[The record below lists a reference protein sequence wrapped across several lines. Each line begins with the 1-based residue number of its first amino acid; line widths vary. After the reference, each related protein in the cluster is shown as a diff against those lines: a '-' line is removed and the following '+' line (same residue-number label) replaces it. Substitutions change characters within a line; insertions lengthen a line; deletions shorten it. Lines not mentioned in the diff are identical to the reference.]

1 MKKFL
6 SLVLAL
12 VMTMSLVTV
21 SAGAKDFT
29 DSSKIQYAEA
39 VDVMSAVKVIDGYA
53 EGDFRPSTTLTRGA
67 AAKIICNLILGP
79 TTASALVADAAP
91 YSDVPTNHTFAGYIA
106 YCQKT
111 GIISGYADGT
121 FKPANSLTGYAF
133 MKMLLGALG
142 YKADQEGY
150 TGANWSIQ
158 VAKRALNVGLNDDL
172 NGSFNGVKA
181 VTREEACLYAFNTLK
196 ATMVE
201 YDKNSTVTVGNITI
215 KEQSDAKD
223 MTNTGKTDGN
233 IDKDGKMQFAEKYF
247 TDLKKFGATDD
258 FSRPATQWK
267 IKAEEVGKYTDTP
280 DLTYTKAVKAGDI
293 YKDLALGST
302 IDKKDVTV
310 YINGEKAE
318 DASVALKKGS
328 DSKIGKD
335 YLTKDGNTYSTA
347 KNGVLTEVFY
357 DKDDDSA
364 IITQVVTYV
373 GQINKSVKAT
383 SSKDAYVVINQLPM
397 SGDNANVMAVP
408 SDLTGKTVSGTLE
421 FETNESYEDDAYV
434 LYTYSQTADEVK
446 SLAVAEK
453 VEGYVSQT
461 INKADD
467 KDQNNGLT
475 LAGTSYKMSAAYSG
489 EELGE
494 ISVKEDHT
502 AYLDQY
508 GYAIYVEEIEEI
520 GNYALLVNVADK
532 GTFVG
537 KKAELVFT
545 DGTTKVVTA
554 EKDYSKVSNLK
565 LDLNGDGKYN
575 NDDQAIWNRRTSPI
589 TGALKAPVIVTYKVA
604 DDGVYTLKAV
614 AVAKTSYVD
623 ADDALVMTNDKAGI
637 TVEADTNDKSLNTSK
652 VTANSATQFVV
663 ADRSKDGT
671 FDDYTAYTG
680 IKSAPSIDATSGKA
694 GVYFYCKSG
703 KMVTVM
709 FVLPD
714 MDCDVT
720 DDGKDM
726 IYLAQKSESD
736 LYHDKDGNY
745 FTYQAVV
752 DGKITTVK
760 VDEGVIPDFD
770 TDDSIY
776 KSYSVKDG
784 IITKLGD
791 EYPTYNEANNNTK
804 QIINGLVG
812 IDKTSKEY
820 TISVGYHK
828 DADDKVTYDHVITVD
843 DKAAIYY
850 VDEDGNISESSYK
863 SISQDDNDRVYAI
876 VEDNLVKF
884 LVIEEVPTE
893 KDNASGTATVTAAV
907 NGETATSPITATEGD
922 TVVLTAVGEGNT
934 KYDTV
939 YAYQWFKD
947 GKKLTGET
955 GKTLTVSTTKA
966 AAAAEY
972 VCKITFFNDKV
983 DGKDYVTTV
992 SNKVSVTVNAAP
1004 EATMDIQ
1011 VSYKLADGTVVVT
1024 ELLTEQKADS
1034 GKSYVT
1040 VNANK
1045 EMLKGSAGQVLYTLV
1060 SAPMIRVPFAANTL
1074 GNVEFIVK

>member
-29 DSSKIQYAEA
+29 DSTKIQYTEA
-39 VDVMSAVKVIDGYA
+39 VDVMSAVKVIDGYTD
-53 EGDFRPSTTLTRGA
+53 GSFNPSATLTRGA

-79 TTASALVADAAP
+79 TTAAALVADAAP
-91 YSDVPTNHTFAGYIA
+91 YKDVPTSHTFAGYIA

-158 VAKRALNVGLNDDL
+158 VAKRALNIGLADDL
-172 NGSFNGVKA
+172 VGDFNGVKA
-181 VTREEACLYAFNTLK
+181 VNREEACLYAFNTLK

-223 MTNTGKTDGN
+223 MANTGKTDGN

-247 TDLKKFGATDD
+247 TDLKMFSATDD

-280 DLTYTKAVKAGDI
+280 NLTYTKAVKAGDI

-335 YLTKDGNTYSTA
+335 YLEKSGKKYSTA

-383 SSKDAYVVINQLPM
+383 SSKDAYVVIDQLPM
-397 SGDNANVMAVP
+397 DGPNANVMAVP

-461 INKADD
+461 INKTDD
-467 KDQNNGLT
+467 KDANNGLT

-520 GNYALLVNVADK
+520 GNYALLVNVANK

-565 LDLNGDGKYN
+565 LDLDGNGKYDD
-575 NDDQAIWNRRTSPI
+575 DDQKLWDARDKKSPI
-589 TGALKAPVIVTYKVA
+589 SGALKAPVIVTYKVA

-623 ADDALVMTNDKAGI
+623 ADSKLVMTNDKAGI
-637 TVEADTNDKSLNTSK
+637 TVEADTNKESLNTSK

-680 IKSAPSIDATSGKA
+680 IKSAPSINATSTDAKA

-709 FVLPD
+709 FVLPND
-714 MDCDVT
+714 KCDVT

-726 IYLAQKSESD
+726 IYLAQDSESD

-760 VDEGVIPDFD
+760 VDEDHTPNFR
-770 TDDSIY
+770 TASIY

-791 EYPTYNEANNNTK
+791 AYPTYNEANNNTK
-804 QIINGLVG
+804 QYVSGVG

-820 TISVGYHK
+820 TVTL
-828 DADDKVTYDHVITVD
+828 DTVDKKYVITVD

-907 NGETATSPITATEGD
+907 NGETATSPVTATEGD
-922 TVVLTAVGEGNT
+922 TVVLTAVGEGTT

-966 AAAAEY
+966 AATAEY

-983 DGKDYVTTV
+983 DGKDYVTKE
-992 SNKVSVTVNAAP
+992 SNMVSVTVNAAP

-1045 EMLKGSAGQVLYTLV
+1045 EMLKGSAGQDLYTLV

>member
-29 DSSKIQYAEA
+29 DSSKINYAEA
-39 VDVMSAVKVIDGYA
+39 VDVLSEAKVIDGYA
-53 EGDFRPSTTLTRGA
+53 DGAFNPSNTLTRGA

-91 YSDVPTNHTFAGYIA
+91 YKDVPTNHTFAGYIA

-223 MTNTGKTDGN
+223 MANTGKTDGN

-335 YLTKDGNTYSTA
+335 YLTKNGNTYSTA

-383 SSKDAYVVINQLPM
+383 SSKDAYVVIDQLPM
-397 SGDNANVMAVP
+397 DGPNANVMAVP

-475 LAGTSYKMSAAYSG
+475 LAGTAYKMSAAYSG

-565 LDLNGDGKYN
+565 LDLNGDGEYDK
-575 NDDQAIWNRRTSPI
+575 DDQKIWDDRTSPI

-623 ADDALVMTNDKAGI
+623 ADSKLVMTNDKAGI
-637 TVEADTNDKSLNTSK
+637 TVQTDTNDKSLNTSK
-652 VTANSATQFVV
+652 VTANSASQFVV

-709 FVLPD
+709 FVLPND
-714 MDCDVT
+714 KCDVT

-726 IYLAQKSESD
+726 IYLAQDSESD

-760 VDEGVIPDFD
+760 VDEDHTPNFR
-770 TDDSIY
+770 TASIY

-791 EYPTYNEANNNTK
+791 AYPTYNEANNNTK
-804 QIINGLVG
+804 QYVSGVG

-820 TISVGYHK
+820 TVTL
-828 DADDKVTYDHVITVD
+828 DTVDKKYVITVD

-907 NGETATSPITATEGD
+907 NGETATSPVTATEGD
-922 TVVLTAVGEGNT
+922 TVVLTAVGEGTT

-972 VCKITFFNDKV
+972 SCQITFFNDKV
-983 DGKDYVTTV
+983 DGKDYVTKE
-992 SNKVSVTVNAAP
+992 SKKVSVTVNAAP

-1011 VSYKLADGTVVVT
+1011 VCYKLADGTVVVT
-1024 ELLTEQKADS
+1024 DLLTEQKAES
-1034 GKSYVT
+1034 GKSYVN
-1040 VNANK
+1040 VHANK
-1045 EMLKGSAGQVLYTLV
+1045 DMLKGPAGENKYTLV
-1060 SAPMIRVPFAANTL
+1060 SAELIRVPFAADTL
-1074 GNVEFIVK
+1074 ANVEFIVK

>member
-21 SAGAKDFT
+21 SAGAKDFS
-29 DSSKIQYAEA
+29 DNSKIAYKEA
-39 VDVMSAVKVIDGYA
+39 VDVMSAVKVIDGYTDGSFNPTA
-53 EGDFRPSTTLTRGA
+53 TLTRGA

-142 YKADQEGY
+142 YKAEQEGY

-158 VAKRALNVGLNDDL
+158 VAKRAMNIGLKDDL
-172 NGSFNGVKA
+172 VGDFNGVKA

-223 MTNTGKTDGN
+223 MANTGKTDGN

-247 TDLKKFGATDD
+247 TDLKMFSATDD

-280 DLTYTKAVKAGDI
+280 NLTYTKAVKAGDI

-335 YLTKDGNTYSTA
+335 YLEKSGKKYSTA

-383 SSKDAYVVINQLPM
+383 SSKDAYVVIDQLPM

-461 INKADD
+461 INKSND
-467 KDQNNGLT
+467 KDENNGLT

-520 GNYALLVNVADK
+520 GNYALLVNVANK

-565 LDLNGDGKYN
+565 LDLDGNGKYDD
-575 NDDQAIWNRRTSPI
+575 DDQKLWDDRTSPI
-589 TGALKAPVIVTYKVA
+589 SGALKAPVIVTYKVA

-623 ADDALVMTNDKAGI
+623 ADSKLVMTNDKAGI
-637 TVEADTNDKSLNTSK
+637 TVEADTNKESLNTSK

-680 IKSAPSIDATSGKA
+680 IKSAPSINATSTDAKA

-709 FVLPD
+709 FVLPND
-714 MDCDVT
+714 KCDVT

-726 IYLAQKSESD
+726 IYLAQDSESD

-760 VDEGVIPDFD
+760 VDEDHTPTFR
-770 TDDSIY
+770 TASIY

-791 EYPTYNEANNNTK
+791 AYPTYNEANNNTK
-804 QIINGLVG
+804 QYVSGVG

-820 TISVGYHK
+820 T
-828 DADDKVTYDHVITVD
+828 VTLDTNDEKYVITVD

-907 NGETATSPITATEGD
+907 NGETATSPVTATEGD
-922 TVVLTAVGEGNT
+922 TVVLTAVGEGTT

-966 AAAAEY
+966 AATAEY

-983 DGKDYVTTV
+983 DGKDYVTKE
-992 SNKVSVTVNAAP
+992 SNEVSVTVNAAP

-1045 EMLKGSAGQVLYTLV
+1045 EVLKGEAGQDLYTLV
-1060 SAPMIRVPFAANTL
+1060 SAPMIRVPFAADTL

>member
-29 DSSKIQYAEA
+29 DSTKIQYTEA
-39 VDVMSAVKVIDGYA
+39 VDVMSAVKVIDGYTD
-53 EGDFRPSTTLTRGA
+53 GSFNPSATLTRGA

-142 YKADQEGY
+142 YKAEQEGY

-158 VAKRALNVGLNDDL
+158 VAKRAMNIGLKDDL
-172 NGSFNGVKA
+172 VGDFNGVKA

-223 MTNTGKTDGN
+223 MANTGKTDGN

-247 TDLKKFGATDD
+247 TDLKMFSATDD

-280 DLTYTKAVKAGDI
+280 NLTYTKAVKAGDI

-335 YLTKDGNTYSTA
+335 YLEKSGKKYSTA

-383 SSKDAYVVINQLPM
+383 SSKDAYVVIDQLPM
-397 SGDNANVMAVP
+397 DGPNANVMAVP

-461 INKADD
+461 INKTDD
-467 KDQNNGLT
+467 KDANNGLT

-508 GYAIYVEEIEEI
+508 GYAIYVEEVEEI

-565 LDLNGDGKYN
+565 LDLNGDGDYDK
-575 NDDQAIWNRRTSPI
+575 DDQKIWDDRTSPI
-589 TGALKAPVIVTYKVA
+589 SGALKAPVIVTYKV
-604 DDGVYTLKAV
+604 DNDGVYTLKAV

-623 ADDALVMTNDKAGI
+623 ADSKLVMTNDKAGI
-637 TVEADTNDKSLNTSK
+637 TVQADTNDKSLNTSK
-652 VTANSATQFVV
+652 VTANSASQFVV

-709 FVLPD
+709 FVLPND
-714 MDCDVT
+714 KCDVT

-726 IYLAQKSESD
+726 IYLAQDSESD

-760 VDEGVIPDFD
+760 VDEDHTPNFR
-770 TDDSIY
+770 TASIY

-791 EYPTYNEANNNTK
+791 KYPTYDEANNNTK
-804 QIINGLVG
+804 QYVSGAG

-820 TISVGYHK
+820 TVTL
-828 DADDKVTYDHVITVD
+828 DTVDKKYVITVD

-850 VDEDGNISESSYK
+850 VDKDGNISESSYK

-907 NGETATSPITATEGD
+907 NGETKTSPVTATKGD
-922 TVVLTAVGEGNT
+922 TVVLTAVGEGTT

-947 GKKLTGET
+947 GEKLTGET
-955 GKTLTVSTTKA
+955 GKTLTVATTKA

-972 VCKITFFNDKV
+972 TCKVTFFNDKV
-983 DGKDYVTTV
+983 DGKNYVTTV
-992 SNKVSVTVNAAP
+992 SNKVSVTVEEAP
-1004 EATMDIQ
+1004 VADMNVLVNYVEAN
-1011 VSYKLADGTVVVT
+1011 GTVVA
-1024 ELLTEQKADS
+1024 QKTTSAKAADAVN
-1034 GKSYVT
+1034 GYVT
-1040 VNANK
+1040 IEAKDPDGYKVK
-1045 EMLKGSAGQVLYTLV
+1045 GLKSK
-1060 SAPMIRVPFAANTL
+1060 M
-1074 GNVEFIVK
+1074 VEFKAGANVTVEFTVEAN

>member
-21 SAGAKDFT
+21 SAGAKDFS
-29 DSSKIQYAEA
+29 DNSKIAYKEA
-39 VDVMSAVKVIDGYA
+39 VDVMSAVKVIDGYTDGSFNPTA
-53 EGDFRPSTTLTRGA
+53 TLTRGA

-142 YKADQEGY
+142 YKAEQEGY

-158 VAKRALNVGLNDDL
+158 VAKRAMNIGLKDDL
-172 NGSFNGVKA
+172 VGDFNGVKA

-223 MTNTGKTDGN
+223 MANTGKTDGN

-247 TDLKKFGATDD
+247 TDLKMFSATDD

-280 DLTYTKAVKAGDI
+280 NLTYTKAVKAGDI

-335 YLTKDGNTYSTA
+335 YLEKSGKKYSTA

-383 SSKDAYVVINQLPM
+383 SSKDAYVVIDQLPM
-397 SGDNANVMAVP
+397 DGPNANVMAVP

-461 INKADD
+461 INKTDD
-467 KDQNNGLT
+467 KDANNGLT

-508 GYAIYVEEIEEI
+508 GYAIYVEEVEEI

-565 LDLNGDGKYN
+565 LDLNGDGDYDK
-575 NDDQAIWNRRTSPI
+575 DDQKIWDDRTSPI
-589 TGALKAPVIVTYKVA
+589 SGALKAPVIVTYKV
-604 DDGVYTLKAV
+604 DNDGVYTLKAV

-623 ADDALVMTNDKAGI
+623 ADSKLVMTNDKAGI
-637 TVEADTNDKSLNTSK
+637 TVQADTNDKSLNTSK
-652 VTANSATQFVV
+652 VTANSASQFVV

-709 FVLPD
+709 FVLPND
-714 MDCDVT
+714 KCDVT

-726 IYLAQKSESD
+726 IYLAQDSESD

-760 VDEGVIPDFD
+760 VDEDHTPSFR
-770 TDDSIY
+770 TASIY

-791 EYPTYNEANNNTK
+791 AYPTYDEANNNTK
-804 QIINGLVG
+804 QYVSGVG

-820 TISVGYHK
+820 TVTL
-828 DADDKVTYDHVITVD
+828 DTVDKKYVITVD

-992 SNKVSVTVNAAP
+992 SNKVYVTVEEAP
-1004 EATMDIQ
+1004 VADMNVLVNYVEAN
-1011 VSYKLADGTVVVT
+1011 GTVVAQET
-1024 ELLTEQKADS
+1024 TSAKAADAVN
-1034 GKSYVT
+1034 GYVT
-1040 VNANK
+1040 IKAKDPDGYTVK
-1045 EMLKGSAGQVLYTLV
+1045 GLKSK
-1060 SAPMIRVPFAANTL
+1060 M
-1074 GNVEFIVK
+1074 VEFKAGANVTVEFTVEAN

>member
-29 DSSKIQYAEA
+29 DSSKIQYTEA
-39 VDVMSAVKVIDGYA
+39 VDVMSAVKVIDGYTD
-53 EGDFRPSTTLTRGA
+53 GSFNPSATLTRGA

-91 YSDVPTNHTFAGYIA
+91 YKDVPTNHTFAGYIA

-142 YKADQEGY
+142 YKAEQEGY

-158 VAKRALNVGLNDDL
+158 VAKRAMNIGLKDDL
-172 NGSFNGVKA
+172 VGDFNGVKA

-223 MTNTGKTDGN
+223 MANTGKTDGN

-247 TDLKKFGATDD
+247 TDLKMFSATDD

-280 DLTYTKAVKAGDI
+280 NLTYTKAVKAGDI

-335 YLTKDGNTYSTA
+335 YLEKSGKKYSTA

-383 SSKDAYVVINQLPM
+383 SSKDAYVVIDQLPM
-397 SGDNANVMAVP
+397 DGPNANVMAVP

-461 INKADD
+461 INKTDD
-467 KDQNNGLT
+467 KDANNGLT
-475 LAGTSYKMSAAYSG
+475 LAGTAYKMSAAYSG

-508 GYAIYVEEIEEI
+508 GYAIYVEEVEEI

-565 LDLNGDGKYN
+565 LDLNGDGDYDK
-575 NDDQAIWNRRTSPI
+575 DDQKIWDDRTSPI
-589 TGALKAPVIVTYKVA
+589 SGALKAPVIVTYKV
-604 DDGVYTLKAV
+604 DNDGVYTLKAV

-623 ADDALVMTNDKAGI
+623 ADSKLVMTNDKAGI
-637 TVEADTNDKSLNTSK
+637 TVQADTNDKSLNTSK
-652 VTANSATQFVV
+652 VTANSASQFVV

-709 FVLPD
+709 FVLPND
-714 MDCDVT
+714 KCDVT

-726 IYLAQKSESD
+726 IYLAQDSESD

-760 VDEGVIPDFD
+760 VDEDHTPNFR
-770 TDDSIY
+770 TASIY

-791 EYPTYNEANNNTK
+791 KYPTYDEANNNTK
-804 QIINGLVG
+804 QYVSGAG

-820 TISVGYHK
+820 T
-828 DADDKVTYDHVITVD
+828 VTLDTVNKKYVITVD

-947 GKKLTGET
+947 DKKLTGET

-992 SNKVSVTVNAAP
+992 SNKVSVTVEEAP
-1004 EATMDIQ
+1004 VADMNVLVNYVEAN
-1011 VSYKLADGTVVVT
+1011 GTVVAQET
-1024 ELLTEQKADS
+1024 TSAKAADAVN
-1034 GKSYVT
+1034 GYVT
-1040 VNANK
+1040 IKAKDPDGYTVK
-1045 EMLKGSAGQVLYTLV
+1045 GLKSK
-1060 SAPMIRVPFAANTL
+1060 M
-1074 GNVEFIVK
+1074 VEFKAGANVTVEFTVEAN

>member
-29 DSSKIQYAEA
+29 DSSKINYSEA
-39 VDVMSAVKVIDGYA
+39 VDVLSEAKVIDGYA
-53 EGDFRPSTTLTRGA
+53 DGAFNPSNTLTRGA

-142 YKADQEGY
+142 YKAEQEGY

-172 NGSFNGVKA
+172 VGSFNGVKA

-201 YDKNSTVTVGNITI
+201 YEKNSTVTVGNITI
-215 KEQSDAKD
+215 KDTSTAKE

-335 YLTKDGNTYSTA
+335 YLTKNGNTYSTA

-383 SSKDAYVVINQLPM
+383 SSKDAYVVIDQLPM
-397 SGDNANVMAVP
+397 DGPNANVMAVP

-461 INKADD
+461 INKSND
-467 KDQNNGLT
+467 KDENNGLT

-508 GYAIYVEEIEEI
+508 GYAIYVEEVEEI

-565 LDLNGDGKYN
+565 LDLDGDGDYDK
-575 NDDQAIWNRRTSPI
+575 DDQKIWDDRTSPI
-589 TGALKAPVIVTYKVA
+589 TGALKAPVIVTYKV
-604 DDGVYTLKAV
+604 DNDGVYTLKAV

-623 ADDALVMTNDKAGI
+623 ADSKLVMTNDKAGI
-637 TVEADTNDKSLNTSK
+637 TVQADTNKESLNTSK

-709 FVLPD
+709 FVLPND
-714 MDCDVT
+714 KCDVT

-726 IYLAQKSESD
+726 IYLAQDSESD

-760 VDEGVIPDFD
+760 VDEDHTPSFR
-770 TDDSIY
+770 TASIY

-791 EYPTYNEANNNTK
+791 AYPTYDEANNNTK
-804 QIINGLVG
+804 QYVSGVG

-820 TISVGYHK
+820 TVTL
-828 DADDKVTYDHVITVD
+828 DTVDKKYVITVD

-992 SNKVSVTVNAAP
+992 SNKVSVTVEEAP
-1004 EATMDIQ
+1004 VADMNVLVNYVEAN
-1011 VSYKLADGTVVVT
+1011 GTVVAQET
-1024 ELLTEQKADS
+1024 TSAKAADAVN
-1034 GKSYVT
+1034 GYVT
-1040 VNANK
+1040 IKAKDPDGYTVK
-1045 EMLKGSAGQVLYTLV
+1045 GLKSK
-1060 SAPMIRVPFAANTL
+1060 M
-1074 GNVEFIVK
+1074 VEFKAGANVTVEFTVEAN

>member
-29 DSSKIQYAEA
+29 DSSKIQYPEA

-53 EGDFRPSTTLTRGA
+53 EGDFRPTATLTRGA

-142 YKADQEGY
+142 YKAEQEGY

-172 NGSFNGVKA
+172 VGSFNGVKA

-201 YDKNSTVTVGNITI
+201 YEKNSTVTVGNITI
-215 KEQSDAKD
+215 KDTSTAKE

-335 YLTKDGNTYSTA
+335 YLTKNGNTYSTA

-383 SSKDAYVVINQLPM
+383 SSKDAYVVIDQLPM

-461 INKADD
+461 INKSND
-467 KDQNNGLT
+467 KDENNGLT

-508 GYAIYVEEIEEI
+508 GYAIYVEEVEEI

-565 LDLNGDGKYN
+565 LDLNGDGDYDK
-575 NDDQAIWNRRTSPI
+575 DDQKIWDDRTSPI
-589 TGALKAPVIVTYKVA
+589 SGALKAPVIVTYKV
-604 DDGVYTLKAV
+604 DNDGVYTLKAV

-623 ADDALVMTNDKAGI
+623 ADSKLVMTNDKASI
-637 TVEADTNDKSLNTSK
+637 TVEADTNKESLNTSK

-709 FVLPD
+709 FVLPND
-714 MDCDVT
+714 KCDVT

-726 IYLAQKSESD
+726 IYLAQDSESD

-760 VDEGVIPDFD
+760 VDEDHTPSFR
-770 TDDSIY
+770 TASIY

-791 EYPTYNEANNNTK
+791 AYPTYDEANNNTK
-804 QIINGLVG
+804 QYVSGVG

-820 TISVGYHK
+820 TVTL
-828 DADDKVTYDHVITVD
+828 DTVDKKYVITVD

-992 SNKVSVTVNAAP
+992 SNKVSVTVEEAP
-1004 EATMDIQ
+1004 VADMNVLVNYVEAN
-1011 VSYKLADGTVVVT
+1011 GTVVAQET
-1024 ELLTEQKADS
+1024 TSAKAADAVN
-1034 GKSYVT
+1034 GYVT
-1040 VNANK
+1040 IKAKDPDGYTVK
-1045 EMLKGSAGQVLYTLV
+1045 GLKSK
-1060 SAPMIRVPFAANTL
+1060 M
-1074 GNVEFIVK
+1074 VEFKAGANVTVEFTVEAN

>member
-29 DSSKIQYAEA
+29 DSSKIQYPEA

-53 EGDFRPSTTLTRGA
+53 EGDFRPTATLTRGA

-142 YKADQEGY
+142 YKAEQEGY

-172 NGSFNGVKA
+172 VGSFNGVKA

-201 YDKNSTVTVGNITI
+201 YEKNSTVTVGNITI
-215 KEQSDAKD
+215 KDTSTAKE

-335 YLTKDGNTYSTA
+335 YLTKNGNTYSTA

-383 SSKDAYVVINQLPM
+383 SSKDAYVVIDQLPM
-397 SGDNANVMAVP
+397 DGPNANVMAVP

-421 FETNESYEDDAYV
+421 FETDEKFEDDAYV

-461 INKADD
+461 INKSND
-467 KDQNNGLT
+467 KDENNGLT

-508 GYAIYVEEIEEI
+508 GYAIYVEEVEEI

-565 LDLNGDGKYN
+565 LDLNGDGDYDK
-575 NDDQAIWNRRTSPI
+575 DDQKIWDDRTSPI
-589 TGALKAPVIVTYKVA
+589 SGALKAPVIVTYKV
-604 DDGVYTLKAV
+604 DNDGVYTLKAV

-623 ADDALVMTNDKAGI
+623 ADSKLVMTNDKAGI
-637 TVEADTNDKSLNTSK
+637 TVQADTNDKSLNTSK
-652 VTANSATQFVV
+652 VTANSASQFVV

-680 IKSAPSIDATSGKA
+680 IKSAPSIDATSTDAKA

-709 FVLPD
+709 FVLPND
-714 MDCDVT
+714 KCDVT

-726 IYLAQKSESD
+726 IYLAQDSESD

-760 VDEGVIPDFD
+760 VDEDHTPNFR
-770 TDDSIY
+770 TASIY

-791 EYPTYNEANNNTK
+791 KYPTYDEANNNTK
-804 QIINGLVG
+804 QYVSGAG

-820 TISVGYHK
+820 TVTL
-828 DADDKVTYDHVITVD
+828 DTVDKKYVITVD

-850 VDEDGNISESSYK
+850 VDKDGNISESSYK

-907 NGETATSPITATEGD
+907 NGETKTSPVTATKGD
-922 TVVLTAVGEGNT
+922 TVVLTAVGEGTT

-947 GKKLTGET
+947 GEKLTGET
-955 GKTLTVSTTKA
+955 GKTLTVATTKA

-972 VCKITFFNDKV
+972 TCKVTFFNDKV
-983 DGKDYVTTV
+983 DGKNYVTTV
-992 SNKVSVTVNAAP
+992 SNKVSVTVEEAP
-1004 EATMDIQ
+1004 VADMNVLVNYVEAN
-1011 VSYKLADGTVVVT
+1011 GTVVAQET
-1024 ELLTEQKADS
+1024 TSAKAADAVN
-1034 GKSYVT
+1034 GYVT
-1040 VNANK
+1040 IEAKDPDGYKVK
-1045 EMLKGSAGQVLYTLV
+1045 GLKSK
-1060 SAPMIRVPFAANTL
+1060 M
-1074 GNVEFIVK
+1074 VEFKAGANVTVEFTVEAN

>member
-29 DSSKIQYAEA
+29 DSSKIQYPEA

-53 EGDFRPSTTLTRGA
+53 EGDFRPTATLTRGA

-142 YKADQEGY
+142 YKAEQEGY

-172 NGSFNGVKA
+172 VGSFNGVKA

-201 YDKNSTVTVGNITI
+201 YEKNSTVTVGNITI
-215 KEQSDAKD
+215 KDTSTAKE

-335 YLTKDGNTYSTA
+335 YLTKNGNTYSTA

-383 SSKDAYVVINQLPM
+383 SSKDAYVVIDQLPM
-397 SGDNANVMAVP
+397 DGPNANVMAVP

-461 INKADD
+461 INKSND
-467 KDQNNGLT
+467 KDENNGLT

-508 GYAIYVEEIEEI
+508 GYAIYVEEVEEI

-565 LDLNGDGKYN
+565 LDLDGDGDYDK
-575 NDDQAIWNRRTSPI
+575 DDQKIWDDRTSPI
-589 TGALKAPVIVTYKVA
+589 TGALKAPVIVTYKV
-604 DDGVYTLKAV
+604 DNDGVYTLKAV

-623 ADDALVMTNDKAGI
+623 ADSKLVMTNDKAGI
-637 TVEADTNDKSLNTSK
+637 TVQADTNKESLNTSK

-709 FVLPD
+709 FVLPND
-714 MDCDVT
+714 KCDVT

-726 IYLAQKSESD
+726 IYLAQDSESD

-760 VDEGVIPDFD
+760 VDEDHTPSFRIA
-770 TDDSIY
+770 SIY

-791 EYPTYNEANNNTK
+791 AYPTYDEANNNTK
-804 QIINGLVG
+804 QYVSGVG

-820 TISVGYHK
+820 TVTL
-828 DADDKVTYDHVITVD
+828 DTVDKKYVITVD

-992 SNKVSVTVNAAP
+992 SNKVSVTVEEAP
-1004 EATMDIQ
+1004 VADMNVLVNYVEAN
-1011 VSYKLADGTVVVT
+1011 GTVVAQET
-1024 ELLTEQKADS
+1024 TSAKAADAVN
-1034 GKSYVT
+1034 GYVT
-1040 VNANK
+1040 IKAKDPDGYTVK
-1045 EMLKGSAGQVLYTLV
+1045 GLKSK
-1060 SAPMIRVPFAANTL
+1060 M
-1074 GNVEFIVK
+1074 VEFKAGANVTVEFTVEAN

>member
-29 DSSKIQYAEA
+29 DSTKIQYTEA
-39 VDVMSAVKVIDGYA
+39 VDVMSAVKVIDGYTD
-53 EGDFRPSTTLTRGA
+53 GSFNPSATLTRGA

-91 YSDVPTNHTFAGYIA
+91 YKDVPTNHTFAGYIA

-142 YKADQEGY
+142 YKAEQEGY

-158 VAKRALNVGLNDDL
+158 VAKRAMNIGLKDDL
-172 NGSFNGVKA
+172 VGDFNGVKA

-223 MTNTGKTDGN
+223 MANTGKTDGN

-247 TDLKKFGATDD
+247 TDLKMFSATDD

-280 DLTYTKAVKAGDI
+280 NLTYTKAVKAGDI

-335 YLTKDGNTYSTA
+335 YLEKSGKKYSTA

-383 SSKDAYVVINQLPM
+383 SSKDAYVVIDQLPM
-397 SGDNANVMAVP
+397 DGPNANVMAVP

-461 INKADD
+461 INKSND
-467 KDQNNGLT
+467 KDENNGLT

-508 GYAIYVEEIEEI
+508 GYAIYVEEVEEI

-565 LDLNGDGKYN
+565 LDLDGDGDYDK
-575 NDDQAIWNRRTSPI
+575 DDQKIWDDRTSPI
-589 TGALKAPVIVTYKVA
+589 TGALKAPVIVTYKV
-604 DDGVYTLKAV
+604 DNDGVYTLKAV

-623 ADDALVMTNDKAGI
+623 ADSKLVMTNDKAGI
-637 TVEADTNDKSLNTSK
+637 TVQADTNKESLNTSK

-709 FVLPD
+709 FVLPND
-714 MDCDVT
+714 KCDVT

-726 IYLAQKSESD
+726 IYLAQDSESD

-760 VDEGVIPDFD
+760 VDEDHTPSFR
-770 TDDSIY
+770 TASIY

-791 EYPTYNEANNNTK
+791 AYPTYDEANNNTK
-804 QIINGLVG
+804 QYVSGVG

-820 TISVGYHK
+820 TVTL
-828 DADDKVTYDHVITVD
+828 DTVDKKYVITVD

-992 SNKVSVTVNAAP
+992 SNKVSVTVEEAP
-1004 EATMDIQ
+1004 VADMNVLVNYVEAN
-1011 VSYKLADGTVVVT
+1011 GTVVAQET
-1024 ELLTEQKADS
+1024 TSAKAADAVN
-1034 GKSYVT
+1034 GYVT
-1040 VNANK
+1040 IKAKDPDGYTVK
-1045 EMLKGSAGQVLYTLV
+1045 GLKSK
-1060 SAPMIRVPFAANTL
+1060 M
-1074 GNVEFIVK
+1074 VEFKAGANVTVEFTVEAN

>member
-29 DSSKIQYAEA
+29 DSSKIQYPEA

-53 EGDFRPSTTLTRGA
+53 EGDFRPTATLTRGA

-142 YKADQEGY
+142 YKAEQEGY

-158 VAKRALNVGLNDDL
+158 VAKRAMNIGLKDDL
-172 NGSFNGVKA
+172 VGDFNGVKA

-215 KEQSDAKD
+215 KDTSTAKE
-223 MTNTGKTDGN
+223 MANTGKTDGN

-247 TDLKKFGATDD
+247 TDLKMFSATDD

-280 DLTYTKAVKAGDI
+280 NLTYTKAVKAGDI

-335 YLTKDGNTYSTA
+335 YLEKSGKKYSTA

-383 SSKDAYVVINQLPM
+383 SSKDAYVVIDQLPM

-461 INKADD
+461 INKSND
-467 KDQNNGLT
+467 KDENNGLT

-508 GYAIYVEEIEEI
+508 GYAIYVEEVEEI

-565 LDLNGDGKYN
+565 LDLNGDGDYDK
-575 NDDQAIWNRRTSPI
+575 DDQKIWDDRTSPI
-589 TGALKAPVIVTYKVA
+589 SGALKAPVIVTYKV
-604 DDGVYTLKAV
+604 DNDGVYTLKAV

-623 ADDALVMTNDKAGI
+623 ADSKLVMTNDKASI
-637 TVEADTNDKSLNTSK
+637 TVEADTNKESLNTSK

-709 FVLPD
+709 FVLPND
-714 MDCDVT
+714 KCDVT

-726 IYLAQKSESD
+726 IYLAQDSESD

-760 VDEGVIPDFD
+760 VDEDHTPSFR
-770 TDDSIY
+770 TASIY

-791 EYPTYNEANNNTK
+791 AYPTYDEANNNTK
-804 QIINGLVG
+804 QYVSGVG

-820 TISVGYHK
+820 TVTL
-828 DADDKVTYDHVITVD
+828 DTVDKKYVITVD

-992 SNKVSVTVNAAP
+992 SNKVSVTVEEAP
-1004 EATMDIQ
+1004 VADMNVLVNYVEAN
-1011 VSYKLADGTVVVT
+1011 GTVVAQET
-1024 ELLTEQKADS
+1024 TSAKAADAVN
-1034 GKSYVT
+1034 GYVT
-1040 VNANK
+1040 IKAKDPDGYTVK
-1045 EMLKGSAGQVLYTLV
+1045 GLKSK
-1060 SAPMIRVPFAANTL
+1060 M
-1074 GNVEFIVK
+1074 VEFKAGANVTVEFTVEAN

>member
-29 DSSKIQYAEA
+29 DASKITYDEA
-39 VDVMSAVKVIDGYA
+39 VAVMSAAKVIDGYA

-91 YSDVPTNHTFAGYIA
+91 YKDVPTNHTFAGYIA

-111 GIISGYADGT
+111 GIISGYADGS

-142 YKADQEGY
+142 YKAEQEGY

-158 VAKRALNVGLNDDL
+158 VAKRALNIGLADDL
-172 NGSFNGVKA
+172 VGDFNGVKA

-223 MTNTGKTDGN
+223 MANTGKTDGN

-247 TDLKKFGATDD
+247 TDLKMFSATDD

-280 DLTYTKAVKAGDI
+280 NLTYTKAVKAGDI

-335 YLTKDGNTYSTA
+335 YLEKSGKKYSTA

-383 SSKDAYVVINQLPM
+383 SSKDAYVVIDQLPM
-397 SGDNANVMAVP
+397 DGPNANVMAVP

-461 INKADD
+461 INKTDD
-467 KDQNNGLT
+467 KDANNGLT

-508 GYAIYVEEIEEI
+508 GYAIYVEEVEEI

-565 LDLNGDGKYN
+565 LDLNGDGDYDK
-575 NDDQAIWNRRTSPI
+575 DDQKIWDDRTSPI
-589 TGALKAPVIVTYKVA
+589 SGALKAPVIVTYKV
-604 DDGVYTLKAV
+604 DNDGVYTLKAV

-623 ADDALVMTNDKAGI
+623 ADSKLVMTNDKAGI
-637 TVEADTNDKSLNTSK
+637 TVQADTNDKSLNTSK
-652 VTANSATQFVV
+652 VTANSASQFVV

-709 FVLPD
+709 FVLPND
-714 MDCDVT
+714 KCDVT

-726 IYLAQKSESD
+726 IYLAQDSESD

-760 VDEGVIPDFD
+760 VDEDHTPNFR
-770 TDDSIY
+770 TASIY

-791 EYPTYNEANNNTK
+791 KYPTYDEANNNTK
-804 QIINGLVG
+804 QYVSGAG

-820 TISVGYHK
+820 TVTL
-828 DADDKVTYDHVITVD
+828 DTVDKKYVITVD

-850 VDEDGNISESSYK
+850 VDKDGNISESSYK

-907 NGETATSPITATEGD
+907 NGETKTSPVTATKGD
-922 TVVLTAVGEGNT
+922 TVVLTAVGEGTT

-947 GKKLTGET
+947 GEKLTGET
-955 GKTLTVSTTKA
+955 GKTLTVATTKA

-972 VCKITFFNDKV
+972 TCKVTFFNDKV
-983 DGKDYVTTV
+983 DGKNYVTTV
-992 SNKVSVTVNAAP
+992 SNKVSVTVEEAP
-1004 EATMDIQ
+1004 VADMNVLVNYVEAN
-1011 VSYKLADGTVVVT
+1011 GTVVAQET
-1024 ELLTEQKADS
+1024 TSAKAADAVN
-1034 GKSYVT
+1034 GYVT
-1040 VNANK
+1040 IKAKDPDGYTVK
-1045 EMLKGSAGQVLYTLV
+1045 GLKSK
-1060 SAPMIRVPFAANTL
+1060 M
-1074 GNVEFIVK
+1074 VEFKAGANVTVEFTVEAN

>member
-29 DSSKIQYAEA
+29 DSSKIQYPEA

-53 EGDFRPSTTLTRGA
+53 EGDFRPTATLTRGA

-142 YKADQEGY
+142 YKAEQEGY

-158 VAKRALNVGLNDDL
+158 VAKRAMNIGLKDDL
-172 NGSFNGVKA
+172 VGDFNGVKA

-223 MTNTGKTDGN
+223 MANTGKTDGN

-247 TDLKKFGATDD
+247 TDLKMFSATDD

-280 DLTYTKAVKAGDI
+280 NLTYTKAVKAGDI

-335 YLTKDGNTYSTA
+335 YLEKSGKKYSTA

-383 SSKDAYVVINQLPM
+383 SSKDAYVVIDQLPM
-397 SGDNANVMAVP
+397 DGPNANVMAVP

-461 INKADD
+461 INKTDD
-467 KDQNNGLT
+467 KDANNGLT

-508 GYAIYVEEIEEI
+508 GYAIYVEEVEEI

-565 LDLNGDGKYN
+565 LDLNGDGDYDK
-575 NDDQAIWNRRTSPI
+575 DDQKIWDDRTSPI
-589 TGALKAPVIVTYKVA
+589 SGALKAPVIVTYKV
-604 DDGVYTLKAV
+604 DNDGVYTLKAV

-623 ADDALVMTNDKAGI
+623 ADSKLVMTNDKAGI
-637 TVEADTNDKSLNTSK
+637 TVQADTNDKSLNTSK
-652 VTANSATQFVV
+652 VTANSASQFVV

-709 FVLPD
+709 FVLPND
-714 MDCDVT
+714 KCDVT

-726 IYLAQKSESD
+726 IYLAQDSESD

-760 VDEGVIPDFD
+760 VDEDHTPNFR
-770 TDDSIY
+770 TASIY

-791 EYPTYNEANNNTK
+791 KYPTYDEANNNTK
-804 QIINGLVG
+804 QYVSGAG

-820 TISVGYHK
+820 TVTL
-828 DADDKVTYDHVITVD
+828 DTVDKKYVITVD

-850 VDEDGNISESSYK
+850 VDKDGNISESSYK

-907 NGETATSPITATEGD
+907 NGETATSPVTATKGD
-922 TVVLTAVGEGNT
+922 TVVLTAVGEGTT

-947 GKKLTGET
+947 GEKLTGET
-955 GKTLTVSTTKA
+955 GKTLTVATTKA

-972 VCKITFFNDKV
+972 TCKVTFFNDKV
-983 DGKDYVTTV
+983 DGKNYVTTV
-992 SNKVSVTVNAAP
+992 SNKVSVTVEEAP
-1004 EATMDIQ
+1004 VADMNVLVNYVEAN
-1011 VSYKLADGTVVVT
+1011 GTVVAQET
-1024 ELLTEQKADS
+1024 TSAKAADAVN
-1034 GKSYVT
+1034 GYVT
-1040 VNANK
+1040 IEAKDPDGYKVK
-1045 EMLKGSAGQVLYTLV
+1045 GLKSK
-1060 SAPMIRVPFAANTL
+1060 M
-1074 GNVEFIVK
+1074 VEFKAGANVTVEFTVEAN

>member
-29 DSSKIQYAEA
+29 DSSKINYAEA
-39 VDVMSAVKVIDGYA
+39 VDVLSEAKVIDGYA
-53 EGDFRPSTTLTRGA
+53 DGAFNPSNTLTRGA

-91 YSDVPTNHTFAGYIA
+91 YKDVPTNHTFAGYIA

-142 YKADQEGY
+142 YKAEQEGY

-158 VAKRALNVGLNDDL
+158 VAKRAMNIGLKDDL
-172 NGSFNGVKA
+172 VGDFNGVKA

-223 MTNTGKTDGN
+223 MANTGKTDGN

-247 TDLKKFGATDD
+247 TDLKMFSATDD

-280 DLTYTKAVKAGDI
+280 NLTYTKAVKAGDI

-335 YLTKDGNTYSTA
+335 YLEKSGKKYSTA

-383 SSKDAYVVINQLPM
+383 SSKDAYVVIDQLPM
-397 SGDNANVMAVP
+397 DGPNANVMAVP

-461 INKADD
+461 INKTDD
-467 KDQNNGLT
+467 KDANNGLT

-508 GYAIYVEEIEEI
+508 GYAIYVEEVEEI

-565 LDLNGDGKYN
+565 LDLNGDGDYDK
-575 NDDQAIWNRRTSPI
+575 DDQKIWDDRTSPI
-589 TGALKAPVIVTYKVA
+589 SGALKAPVIVTYKV
-604 DDGVYTLKAV
+604 DNDGVYTLKAV

-623 ADDALVMTNDKAGI
+623 ADSKLVMTNDKAGI
-637 TVEADTNDKSLNTSK
+637 TVQADTNDKSLNTSK
-652 VTANSATQFVV
+652 VTANSASQFVV

-709 FVLPD
+709 FVLPND
-714 MDCDVT
+714 KCDVT

-726 IYLAQKSESD
+726 IYLAQDSESD

-760 VDEGVIPDFD
+760 VDEDHTPNFR
-770 TDDSIY
+770 TASIY

-791 EYPTYNEANNNTK
+791 KYPTYDEANNNTK
-804 QIINGLVG
+804 QYVSGAG

-820 TISVGYHK
+820 TVTL
-828 DADDKVTYDHVITVD
+828 DTVDKKYVITVD

-850 VDEDGNISESSYK
+850 VDKDGNISESSYK

-907 NGETATSPITATEGD
+907 NGETKTSPVTATKGD
-922 TVVLTAVGEGNT
+922 TVVLTAVGEGTT

-947 GKKLTGET
+947 GEKLTGET
-955 GKTLTVSTTKA
+955 GKTLTVATTKA

-972 VCKITFFNDKV
+972 TCKVTFFNDKV
-983 DGKDYVTTV
+983 DGKNYVTTV
-992 SNKVSVTVNAAP
+992 SNKVSVTVEEAP
-1004 EATMDIQ
+1004 VADMNVLVNYVEAN
-1011 VSYKLADGTVVVT
+1011 GTVVAQET
-1024 ELLTEQKADS
+1024 TSAKAADAVN
-1034 GKSYVT
+1034 GYVT
-1040 VNANK
+1040 IEAKDPDGYKVK
-1045 EMLKGSAGQVLYTLV
+1045 GLKSK
-1060 SAPMIRVPFAANTL
+1060 M
-1074 GNVEFIVK
+1074 VEFKAGANVTVEFTVEAN

>member
-29 DSSKIQYAEA
+29 DSSKIQYPEA

-53 EGDFRPSTTLTRGA
+53 EGDFRPTATLTRGA

-142 YKADQEGY
+142 YKAEQEGY

-172 NGSFNGVKA
+172 VGSFNGVKA

-201 YDKNSTVTVGNITI
+201 YEKNSTVTVGNITI
-215 KEQSDAKD
+215 KDTSTAKE

-335 YLTKDGNTYSTA
+335 YLTKNGNTYSTA

-383 SSKDAYVVINQLPM
+383 SSKDAYVVIDQLPM
-397 SGDNANVMAVP
+397 DGPNANVMAVP

-461 INKADD
+461 INKSND
-467 KDQNNGLT
+467 KDENNGLT

-508 GYAIYVEEIEEI
+508 GYAIYVEEVEEI

-565 LDLNGDGKYN
+565 LDLDGDGDYDK
-575 NDDQAIWNRRTSPI
+575 DDQKIWDDRTSPI
-589 TGALKAPVIVTYKVA
+589 TGALKAPVIVTYKV
-604 DDGVYTLKAV
+604 DNDGVYTLKAV

-623 ADDALVMTNDKAGI
+623 ADSKLVMTNDKAGI
-637 TVEADTNDKSLNTSK
+637 TVQADTNKESLNTSK

-709 FVLPD
+709 FVLPND
-714 MDCDVT
+714 KCDVT

-726 IYLAQKSESD
+726 IYLAQDSESD

-760 VDEGVIPDFD
+760 VDEDHTPSFR
-770 TDDSIY
+770 TASIY

-791 EYPTYNEANNNTK
+791 AYPTYDEANNNTK
-804 QIINGLVG
+804 QYVSGVG

-820 TISVGYHK
+820 TVTL
-828 DADDKVTYDHVITVD
+828 DTVDKKYVITVD

-947 GKKLTGET
+947 GEKLTGET

-992 SNKVSVTVNAAP
+992 SNKVSVTVEEAP
-1004 EATMDIQ
+1004 VADMNVLVNYVEAN
-1011 VSYKLADGTVVVT
+1011 GTVVAQET
-1024 ELLTEQKADS
+1024 TSAKAADAVN
-1034 GKSYVT
+1034 GYVT
-1040 VNANK
+1040 IKAKDPDGYTVK
-1045 EMLKGSAGQVLYTLV
+1045 GLKSK
-1060 SAPMIRVPFAANTL
+1060 M
-1074 GNVEFIVK
+1074 VEFKAGANVTVEFTVEAN

>member
-29 DSSKIQYAEA
+29 DSTKIQYTEA
-39 VDVMSAVKVIDGYA
+39 VDVMSAVKVIDGYTD
-53 EGDFRPSTTLTRGA
+53 GSFNPSATLTRGA

-91 YSDVPTNHTFAGYIA
+91 YKDVPTNHTFAGYIA

-142 YKADQEGY
+142 YKAEQEGY

-158 VAKRALNVGLNDDL
+158 VAKRAMNIGLKDDL
-172 NGSFNGVKA
+172 VGDFNGVKA

-223 MTNTGKTDGN
+223 MANTGKTDGN

-247 TDLKKFGATDD
+247 TDLKMFSATDD

-280 DLTYTKAVKAGDI
+280 NLTYTKAVKAGDI

-335 YLTKDGNTYSTA
+335 YLEKSGKKYSTA

-383 SSKDAYVVINQLPM
+383 SSKDAYVVIDQLPM
-397 SGDNANVMAVP
+397 DGPNANVMAVP

-461 INKADD
+461 INKTDD
-467 KDQNNGLT
+467 KDANNGLT

-508 GYAIYVEEIEEI
+508 GYAIYVEEVEEI

-565 LDLNGDGKYN
+565 LDLNGDGDYDK
-575 NDDQAIWNRRTSPI
+575 DDQKIWDDRTSPI
-589 TGALKAPVIVTYKVA
+589 SGALKAPVIVTYKV
-604 DDGVYTLKAV
+604 DNDGVYTLKAV

-623 ADDALVMTNDKAGI
+623 ADSKLVMTNDKAGI
-637 TVEADTNDKSLNTSK
+637 TVQADTNDKSLNTSK
-652 VTANSATQFVV
+652 VTANSASQFVV

-709 FVLPD
+709 FVLPND
-714 MDCDVT
+714 KCDVT

-726 IYLAQKSESD
+726 IYLAQDSESD

-760 VDEGVIPDFD
+760 VDEDHTPNFR
-770 TDDSIY
+770 TASIY

-791 EYPTYNEANNNTK
+791 KYPTYDEANNNTK
-804 QIINGLVG
+804 QYVSGAG

-820 TISVGYHK
+820 TVTL
-828 DADDKVTYDHVITVD
+828 DTVDKKYVITVD

-850 VDEDGNISESSYK
+850 VDKDGNISESSYK

-907 NGETATSPITATEGD
+907 NGETKTSPVTATKGD
-922 TVVLTAVGEGNT
+922 TVVLTAVGEGTT
-934 KYDTV
+934 KYATV

-947 GKKLTGET
+947 GEKLTGET
-955 GKTLTVSTTKA
+955 GKTLTVATTKA

-972 VCKITFFNDKV
+972 TCKVTFFNDKV
-983 DGKDYVTTV
+983 DGKNYVTTV
-992 SNKVSVTVNAAP
+992 SNKVSVTVEEAP
-1004 EATMDIQ
+1004 VADMNVLVNYVEAN
-1011 VSYKLADGTVVVT
+1011 GTVVAQET
-1024 ELLTEQKADS
+1024 TSAKAADAVN
-1034 GKSYVT
+1034 GYVT
-1040 VNANK
+1040 IEAKDPDGYKVK
-1045 EMLKGSAGQVLYTLV
+1045 GLKSK
-1060 SAPMIRVPFAANTL
+1060 M
-1074 GNVEFIVK
+1074 VEFKAGANVTVEFTVEAN

>member
-39 VDVMSAVKVIDGYA
+39 VDVMSAVKVIDGYTD
-53 EGDFRPSTTLTRGA
+53 GSFNPSATLTRGA

-91 YSDVPTNHTFAGYIA
+91 YKDVPTNHTFAGYIA

-111 GIISGYADGT
+111 GIISGYADGS

-142 YKADQEGY
+142 YKAEQEGY

-158 VAKRALNVGLNDDL
+158 VAKRAMNIGLKDDL
-172 NGSFNGVKA
+172 VGDFNGVKA

-223 MTNTGKTDGN
+223 MANTGKTDGN

-247 TDLKKFGATDD
+247 TDLKMFSATDD

-280 DLTYTKAVKAGDI
+280 NLTYTKAVKAGDI

-335 YLTKDGNTYSTA
+335 YLEKSGKKYSTA

-383 SSKDAYVVINQLPM
+383 SSKDAYVVIDQLPM
-397 SGDNANVMAVP
+397 DGPNANVMAVP

-508 GYAIYVEEIEEI
+508 GYAIYVEEVEEI

-565 LDLNGDGKYN
+565 LDLNGDGDYDE
-575 NDDQAIWNRRTSPI
+575 DDQKIWDDRTSPI
-589 TGALKAPVIVTYKVA
+589 SGALKAPVIVTYKV
-604 DDGVYTLKAV
+604 DNDGVYTLKAV

-623 ADDALVMTNDKAGI
+623 ADSELVMTNDKAGI
-637 TVEADTNDKSLNTSK
+637 AVQVDTNKESLNTSK

-709 FVLPD
+709 FVLPND
-714 MDCDVT
+714 KCDVT

-726 IYLAQKSESD
+726 IYLAQDSESD

-760 VDEGVIPDFD
+760 VDEDHTPSFR
-770 TDDSIY
+770 TASIY

-791 EYPTYNEANNNTK
+791 AYPTYDEANNNTK
-804 QIINGLVG
+804 QYVSGVG

-820 TISVGYHK
+820 TVTL
-828 DADDKVTYDHVITVD
+828 DTVDKKYVITVD

-992 SNKVSVTVNAAP
+992 SNKVSVTVEEAP
-1004 EATMDIQ
+1004 VADMNVLVNYVEAN
-1011 VSYKLADGTVVVT
+1011 GTVVAQET
-1024 ELLTEQKADS
+1024 TSAKAADAVN
-1034 GKSYVT
+1034 GYVT
-1040 VNANK
+1040 IKAKDPDGYTVK
-1045 EMLKGSAGQVLYTLV
+1045 GLKSK
-1060 SAPMIRVPFAANTL
+1060 M
-1074 GNVEFIVK
+1074 VEFKAGANVTVEFTVEAN

>member
-29 DSSKIQYAEA
+29 DSTKIQYTEA
-39 VDVMSAVKVIDGYA
+39 VDVMSAVKVIDGYTD
-53 EGDFRPSTTLTRGA
+53 GSFNPSATLTRGA

-91 YSDVPTNHTFAGYIA
+91 YKDVPTNHTFAGYIA

-142 YKADQEGY
+142 YKAEQEGY

-158 VAKRALNVGLNDDL
+158 VAKRALNIGLADDL
-172 NGSFNGVKA
+172 VGDFNGVKA

-223 MTNTGKTDGN
+223 MANTGKTDGN

-247 TDLKKFGATDD
+247 TDLKMFSATDD

-280 DLTYTKAVKAGDI
+280 NLTYTKAVKAGDI

-335 YLTKDGNTYSTA
+335 YLEKSGKKYSTA

-383 SSKDAYVVINQLPM
+383 SSKDAYVVIDQLPM
-397 SGDNANVMAVP
+397 DGPNANVMAVP

-461 INKADD
+461 INKTDD
-467 KDQNNGLT
+467 KDANNGLT
-475 LAGTSYKMSAAYSG
+475 LAGTAYKMSAAYSG

-508 GYAIYVEEIEEI
+508 GYAIYVEEVEEI

-565 LDLNGDGKYN
+565 LDLNGDGDYDK
-575 NDDQAIWNRRTSPI
+575 DDQKIWDDRTSPI
-589 TGALKAPVIVTYKVA
+589 SGALKAPVIVTYKV
-604 DDGVYTLKAV
+604 DNDGVYTLKAV

-623 ADDALVMTNDKAGI
+623 ADSKLVMTNDKAGI
-637 TVEADTNDKSLNTSK
+637 TVQADTNDKSLNTSK
-652 VTANSATQFVV
+652 VTANSASQFVV

-680 IKSAPSIDATSGKA
+680 IKSAPSINATSTDAKA

-709 FVLPD
+709 FVLPND
-714 MDCDVT
+714 KCDVT

-726 IYLAQKSESD
+726 IYLAQDSESD

-760 VDEGVIPDFD
+760 VDEDHTPNFR
-770 TDDSIY
+770 TASIY

-791 EYPTYNEANNNTK
+791 KYPTYDEANNNTK
-804 QIINGLVG
+804 QYVSGAG

-820 TISVGYHK
+820 TVTL
-828 DADDKVTYDHVITVD
+828 DTVDKKYVITVD

-850 VDEDGNISESSYK
+850 VDKDGNISESSYK

-907 NGETATSPITATEGD
+907 NGETKTSPVTATKGD
-922 TVVLTAVGEGNT
+922 TVVLTAVGEGTT

-947 GKKLTGET
+947 GEKLTGET
-955 GKTLTVSTTKA
+955 GKTLTVATTKA

-972 VCKITFFNDKV
+972 TCKVTFFNDKV
-983 DGKDYVTTV
+983 DGKNYVTTV
-992 SNKVSVTVNAAP
+992 SNKVSVTVEEAP
-1004 EATMDIQ
+1004 VADMNVLVNYVEAN
-1011 VSYKLADGTVVVT
+1011 GTVVAQET
-1024 ELLTEQKADS
+1024 TSAKAADAVN
-1034 GKSYVT
+1034 GYVT
-1040 VNANK
+1040 IEAKDPDGYKVK
-1045 EMLKGSAGQVLYTLV
+1045 GLKSK
-1060 SAPMIRVPFAANTL
+1060 M
-1074 GNVEFIVK
+1074 VEFKAGANVTVEFTVEAN

>member
-29 DSSKIQYAEA
+29 DSSKIQYPEA

-53 EGDFRPSTTLTRGA
+53 EGDFRPTATLTRGA

-142 YKADQEGY
+142 YKAEQEGY

-172 NGSFNGVKA
+172 VGSFNGVKA

-201 YDKNSTVTVGNITI
+201 YEKNSTVTVGNITI
-215 KEQSDAKD
+215 KDTSTAKE

-335 YLTKDGNTYSTA
+335 YLTKNGNTYSTA

-383 SSKDAYVVINQLPM
+383 SSKDAYVVIDQLPM
-397 SGDNANVMAVP
+397 DGPNANVMAVP

-508 GYAIYVEEIEEI
+508 GYAIYVEEVEEI

-565 LDLNGDGKYN
+565 LDLNGDGDYDK
-575 NDDQAIWNRRTSPI
+575 DDQKIWDDRTSPI
-589 TGALKAPVIVTYKVA
+589 SGALKAPVIVTYKV
-604 DDGVYTLKAV
+604 DNDGVYTLKAV

-623 ADDALVMTNDKAGI
+623 ADSKLVMTNDKAGI
-637 TVEADTNDKSLNTSK
+637 TVQADTNKESLNTSK

-709 FVLPD
+709 FVLPND
-714 MDCDVT
+714 KCDVT

-726 IYLAQKSESD
+726 IYLAQDSESD

-760 VDEGVIPDFD
+760 VDEDHTPSFR
-770 TDDSIY
+770 TASIY

-791 EYPTYNEANNNTK
+791 AYPTYDEANNNTK
-804 QIINGLVG
+804 QYVSGVG

-820 TISVGYHK
+820 TVTL
-828 DADDKVTYDHVITVD
+828 DTVDKKYVITVD

-983 DGKDYVTTV
+983 DGKDYVTKE

-1045 EMLKGSAGQVLYTLV
+1045 EMLKGSAGQDLYTLV

>member
-29 DSSKIQYAEA
+29 DSTKIQYTEA
-39 VDVMSAVKVIDGYA
+39 VDVMSAVKVIDGYTDGSFNPTA
-53 EGDFRPSTTLTRGA
+53 TLTRGA

-142 YKADQEGY
+142 YKAEQEGY

-158 VAKRALNVGLNDDL
+158 VAKRALNIGLADDL
-172 NGSFNGVKA
+172 VGDFNGVKA
-181 VTREEACLYAFNTLK
+181 VNREEACLYAFNTLK

-223 MTNTGKTDGN
+223 MANTGKTDGN

-247 TDLKKFGATDD
+247 TDLKMFSATDD

-280 DLTYTKAVKAGDI
+280 NLTYTKAVKAGDI

-335 YLTKDGNTYSTA
+335 YLEKSGKKYSTA

-383 SSKDAYVVINQLPM
+383 SSKDAYVVIDQLPM
-397 SGDNANVMAVP
+397 DGPNANVMAVP

-461 INKADD
+461 INKTDD
-467 KDQNNGLT
+467 KDANNGLT

-508 GYAIYVEEIEEI
+508 GYAIYVEEVEEI

-565 LDLNGDGKYN
+565 LDLNGDGDYDK
-575 NDDQAIWNRRTSPI
+575 DDQKIWDDRTSPI
-589 TGALKAPVIVTYKVA
+589 SGALKAPVIVTYKV
-604 DDGVYTLKAV
+604 DNDGVYTLKAV

-623 ADDALVMTNDKAGI
+623 ADSKLVMTNDKAGI
-637 TVEADTNDKSLNTSK
+637 TVQADTNDKSLNTSK
-652 VTANSATQFVV
+652 VTANSASQFVV

-709 FVLPD
+709 FVLPND
-714 MDCDVT
+714 KCDVT

-726 IYLAQKSESD
+726 IYLAQDSESD

-760 VDEGVIPDFD
+760 VDEDHTPNFR
-770 TDDSIY
+770 TASIY

-791 EYPTYNEANNNTK
+791 KYPTYDEANNNTK
-804 QIINGLVG
+804 QYVSGAG

-820 TISVGYHK
+820 TVTL
-828 DADDKVTYDHVITVD
+828 DTVDKKYVITVD

-850 VDEDGNISESSYK
+850 VDKDGNISESSYK

-907 NGETATSPITATEGD
+907 NGETKTSPVTATKGD
-922 TVVLTAVGEGNT
+922 TVVLTAVGEGTT

-947 GKKLTGET
+947 GEKLTGET
-955 GKTLTVSTTKA
+955 GKTLTVATTKA

-972 VCKITFFNDKV
+972 TCKVTFFNDKV
-983 DGKDYVTTV
+983 DGKNYVTTV
-992 SNKVSVTVNAAP
+992 SNKVSVTVEEAP
-1004 EATMDIQ
+1004 VADMNVLVNYVEAN
-1011 VSYKLADGTVVVT
+1011 GTVVAQET
-1024 ELLTEQKADS
+1024 TSAKAADAVN
-1034 GKSYVT
+1034 GYVT
-1040 VNANK
+1040 IKAKDPDGYTVK
-1045 EMLKGSAGQVLYTLV
+1045 GLKSK
-1060 SAPMIRVPFAANTL
+1060 M
-1074 GNVEFIVK
+1074 VEFKAGANVTVEFTVEAN

>member
-39 VDVMSAVKVIDGYA
+39 VDVMSAVKVIDGYTD
-53 EGDFRPSTTLTRGA
+53 GSFNPSATLTRGA

-91 YSDVPTNHTFAGYIA
+91 YKDVPTNHTFAGYIA

-142 YKADQEGY
+142 YKAEQEGY

-158 VAKRALNVGLNDDL
+158 VAKRAMNIGLKDDL
-172 NGSFNGVKA
+172 VGDFNGVKA

-223 MTNTGKTDGN
+223 MANTGKTDGN

-247 TDLKKFGATDD
+247 TDLKMFSATDD

-280 DLTYTKAVKAGDI
+280 NLTYTKAVKAGDI

-335 YLTKDGNTYSTA
+335 YLTKNGNTYSTA

-383 SSKDAYVVINQLPM
+383 SSKDAYVVIDQLPM
-397 SGDNANVMAVP
+397 DGPNANVMAVP

-461 INKADD
+461 INKSND
-467 KDQNNGLT
+467 KDENNGLT

-508 GYAIYVEEIEEI
+508 GYAIYVEEVEEI

-565 LDLNGDGKYN
+565 LDLDGDGDYDK
-575 NDDQAIWNRRTSPI
+575 DDQKIWDDRTSPI
-589 TGALKAPVIVTYKVA
+589 TGALKAPVIVTYKV
-604 DDGVYTLKAV
+604 DNDGVYTLKAV

-623 ADDALVMTNDKAGI
+623 ADSKLVMTNDKAGI
-637 TVEADTNDKSLNTSK
+637 TVQADTNKESLNTSK
-652 VTANSATQFVV
+652 VTANSASQFVV

-709 FVLPD
+709 FVLPND
-714 MDCDVT
+714 KCDVT

-726 IYLAQKSESD
+726 IYLAQDSESD

-760 VDEGVIPDFD
+760 VDEDHTPSFR
-770 TDDSIY
+770 TASIY

-791 EYPTYNEANNNTK
+791 AYPTYDEANNNTK
-804 QIINGLVG
+804 QYVSGVG

-820 TISVGYHK
+820 TVTL
-828 DADDKVTYDHVITVD
+828 DTVDKKYVITVD

-992 SNKVSVTVNAAP
+992 SNKVSVTVEEAP
-1004 EATMDIQ
+1004 VADMNVLVNYVEAN
-1011 VSYKLADGTVVVT
+1011 GTVVAQET
-1024 ELLTEQKADS
+1024 TSAKAADAVN
-1034 GKSYVT
+1034 GYVT
-1040 VNANK
+1040 IKAKDPDGYTVK
-1045 EMLKGSAGQVLYTLV
+1045 GLKSK
-1060 SAPMIRVPFAANTL
+1060 M
-1074 GNVEFIVK
+1074 VEFKAGANVTVEFTVEAN

>member
-29 DSSKIQYAEA
+29 DSSKIQYTEA

-142 YKADQEGY
+142 YKAEQEGY

-158 VAKRALNVGLNDDL
+158 VAKRAMNIGLKDDL
-172 NGSFNGVKA
+172 VGDFNGVKA

-223 MTNTGKTDGN
+223 MANTGKTDGN

-247 TDLKKFGATDD
+247 TDLKMFSATDD

-280 DLTYTKAVKAGDI
+280 NLTYTKAVKAGDI

-335 YLTKDGNTYSTA
+335 YLEKSGKKYSTA

-383 SSKDAYVVINQLPM
+383 SSKDAYVVIDQLPM
-397 SGDNANVMAVP
+397 DGPNANVMAVP

-508 GYAIYVEEIEEI
+508 GYAIYVEEVEEI

-565 LDLNGDGKYN
+565 LDLNGDGDYDK
-575 NDDQAIWNRRTSPI
+575 DDQKIWDDRTSPI
-589 TGALKAPVIVTYKVA
+589 SGALKAPVIVTYKV
-604 DDGVYTLKAV
+604 DNDGVYTLKAV

-623 ADDALVMTNDKAGI
+623 ADSKLVMTNDKAGI
-637 TVEADTNDKSLNTSK
+637 TVQADTNDKSLNTSK
-652 VTANSATQFVV
+652 VTANSASQFVV

-709 FVLPD
+709 FVLPND
-714 MDCDVT
+714 KCDVT

-726 IYLAQKSESD
+726 IYLAQDSESD

-760 VDEGVIPDFD
+760 VDEDHTPNFR
-770 TDDSIY
+770 TASIY

-791 EYPTYNEANNNTK
+791 KYPTYDQDNNNTK
-804 QIINGLVG
+804 QYVSGAG

-820 TISVGYHK
+820 TVTL
-828 DADDKVTYDHVITVD
+828 DTVDKKYVITVD

-850 VDEDGNISESSYK
+850 VDKDGNISESSYK

-907 NGETATSPITATEGD
+907 NGETKTSPVTATKGD
-922 TVVLTAVGEGNT
+922 TVVLTAVGEGTT

-947 GKKLTGET
+947 GEKLTGET
-955 GKTLTVSTTKA
+955 GKTLTVATTKA

-972 VCKITFFNDKV
+972 TCKVTFFNDKV
-983 DGKDYVTTV
+983 DGKNYVTTV
-992 SNKVSVTVNAAP
+992 SNKVSVTVEEAP
-1004 EATMDIQ
+1004 VADMNVLVNYVEAN
-1011 VSYKLADGTVVVT
+1011 GTVVAQET
-1024 ELLTEQKADS
+1024 TSAKAADAVN
-1034 GKSYVT
+1034 GYVT
-1040 VNANK
+1040 IKAKDPDGYTVK
-1045 EMLKGSAGQVLYTLV
+1045 GLKSK
-1060 SAPMIRVPFAANTL
+1060 M
-1074 GNVEFIVK
+1074 VEFKAGANVTVEFTVEAN

>member
-29 DSSKIQYAEA
+29 DSSKINYAEA
-39 VDVMSAVKVIDGYA
+39 VDVLSEAKVIDGYA
-53 EGDFRPSTTLTRGA
+53 DGAFNPSNTLTRGA

-142 YKADQEGY
+142 YKAEQEGY

-158 VAKRALNVGLNDDL
+158 VAKRAMNIGLKDDL
-172 NGSFNGVKA
+172 VGDFNGVKA

-223 MTNTGKTDGN
+223 MANTGKTDGN

-247 TDLKKFGATDD
+247 TDLKMFSATDD

-280 DLTYTKAVKAGDI
+280 NLTYTKAVKAGDI

-335 YLTKDGNTYSTA
+335 YLEKSGKKYSTA

-383 SSKDAYVVINQLPM
+383 SSKDAYVVIDQLPM
-397 SGDNANVMAVP
+397 DGPNANVMAVP

-461 INKADD
+461 INKTDD
-467 KDQNNGLT
+467 KDANNGLT

-508 GYAIYVEEIEEI
+508 GYAIYVEEVEEI

-565 LDLNGDGKYN
+565 LDLNGDGDYDK
-575 NDDQAIWNRRTSPI
+575 DDQKIWDDRTSPI
-589 TGALKAPVIVTYKVA
+589 SGALKAPVIVTYKV
-604 DDGVYTLKAV
+604 DNDGVYTLKAV

-623 ADDALVMTNDKAGI
+623 ADSKLVMTNDKAGI
-637 TVEADTNDKSLNTSK
+637 TVQADTNDKSLNTSK
-652 VTANSATQFVV
+652 VTANSASQFVV

-709 FVLPD
+709 FVLPND
-714 MDCDVT
+714 KCDVT

-726 IYLAQKSESD
+726 IYLAQDSESD

-760 VDEGVIPDFD
+760 VDEDHTPNFR
-770 TDDSIY
+770 TASIY

-791 EYPTYNEANNNTK
+791 KYPTYDEANNNTK
-804 QIINGLVG
+804 QYVSGAG

-820 TISVGYHK
+820 TVTL
-828 DADDKVTYDHVITVD
+828 DTVDKKYVITVD

-850 VDEDGNISESSYK
+850 VDKDGNISESSYK

-907 NGETATSPITATEGD
+907 NGETKTSPVTATKGD
-922 TVVLTAVGEGNT
+922 TVVLTAVGEGTT

-947 GKKLTGET
+947 GEKLTGET
-955 GKTLTVSTTKA
+955 GKTLTVATTKA

-972 VCKITFFNDKV
+972 TCKVTFFNDKV
-983 DGKDYVTTV
+983 DGKNYVTTV
-992 SNKVSVTVNAAP
+992 SNKVSVTVEEAP
-1004 EATMDIQ
+1004 VADMNVLVNYVEAN
-1011 VSYKLADGTVVVT
+1011 GTVVAQET
-1024 ELLTEQKADS
+1024 TSAKAADAVN
-1034 GKSYVT
+1034 GYVT
-1040 VNANK
+1040 IEAKDPDGYKVK
-1045 EMLKGSAGQVLYTLV
+1045 GLKSK
-1060 SAPMIRVPFAANTL
+1060 M
-1074 GNVEFIVK
+1074 VEFKAGANVTVEFTVEAN

>member
-29 DSSKIQYAEA
+29 DSTKIQYTEA

-53 EGDFRPSTTLTRGA
+53 DGSFNPSATLTRGA

-79 TTASALVADAAP
+79 TTASALVTDAAP
-91 YSDVPTNHTFAGYIA
+91 YSDVPVNHTFAGYIA

-121 FKPANSLTGYAF
+121 FKPANTLTGYAF

-142 YKADQEGY
+142 YKAEQEGY
-150 TGANWSIQ
+150 TGPNWSIQ
-158 VAKRALNVGLNDDL
+158 VAKRAMNIGLKDDL
-172 NGSFNGVKA
+172 VGDFNGVKA

-201 YDKNSTVTVGNITI
+201 YDKNSTVIVGNITI
-215 KEQSDAKD
+215 KEQSDAKE
-223 MTNTGKTDGN
+223 MANTGKTDGN

-247 TDLKKFGATDD
+247 EDLKKFGATDD

-335 YLTKDGNTYSTA
+335 YLTKNGNTYSTA

-383 SSKDAYVVINQLPM
+383 SSKDAYVVIDQLPM
-397 SGDNANVMAVP
+397 DGPNANVMAVP

-461 INKADD
+461 INKSND
-467 KDQNNGLT
+467 KDENNGLT

-508 GYAIYVEEIEEI
+508 GYAIYVEEVEEI

-565 LDLNGDGKYN
+565 LDLDGDGDYDK
-575 NDDQAIWNRRTSPI
+575 DDQKIWDDRTSPI
-589 TGALKAPVIVTYKVA
+589 TGALKAPVIVTYKV
-604 DDGVYTLKAV
+604 DNDGVYTLKAV

-623 ADDALVMTNDKAGI
+623 ADSKLVMTNDKAGI
-637 TVEADTNDKSLNTSK
+637 TVQADTNKESLNTSK

-709 FVLPD
+709 FVLPND
-714 MDCDVT
+714 KCDVT

-726 IYLAQKSESD
+726 IYLAQDSESD

-760 VDEGVIPDFD
+760 VDEDHTPSFR
-770 TDDSIY
+770 TASIY

-791 EYPTYNEANNNTK
+791 AYPTYDEANNNTK
-804 QIINGLVG
+804 QYVSGVG

-820 TISVGYHK
+820 TVTL
-828 DADDKVTYDHVITVD
+828 DTVDKKYVITVD

-992 SNKVSVTVNAAP
+992 SNKVSVTVEEAP
-1004 EATMDIQ
+1004 VADMNVLVNYVEAN
-1011 VSYKLADGTVVVT
+1011 GTVVAQET
-1024 ELLTEQKADS
+1024 TSAKAADAVN
-1034 GKSYVT
+1034 GYVT
-1040 VNANK
+1040 IKAKDPDGYTVK
-1045 EMLKGSAGQVLYTLV
+1045 GLKSK
-1060 SAPMIRVPFAANTL
+1060 M
-1074 GNVEFIVK
+1074 VEFKAGANVTVEFTVEAN

>member
-29 DSSKIQYAEA
+29 DSSKITYSEA

-53 EGDFRPSTTLTRGA
+53 EGDFRPTATLTRGA

-142 YKADQEGY
+142 YKAEQEGY

-158 VAKRALNVGLNDDL
+158 VAKRAMNIGLKDDL
-172 NGSFNGVKA
+172 VGDFNGVKA

-201 YDKNSTVTVGNITI
+201 YEKNSTVTVGNITI
-215 KEQSDAKD
+215 KDTSTAKE

-233 IDKDGKMQFAEKYF
+233 IDKDDKMQFAEKYF

-335 YLTKDGNTYSTA
+335 YLTKNGNTYSTA

-383 SSKDAYVVINQLPM
+383 SSKDAYVVIDQLPM
-397 SGDNANVMAVP
+397 DGPNANVMAVP

-461 INKADD
+461 INKSND
-467 KDQNNGLT
+467 KDENNGLT

-508 GYAIYVEEIEEI
+508 GYAIYVEEVEEI

-565 LDLNGDGKYN
+565 LDLDGDGDYDK
-575 NDDQAIWNRRTSPI
+575 DDQKIWDDRTSPI
-589 TGALKAPVIVTYKVA
+589 TGALKAPVIVTYKV
-604 DDGVYTLKAV
+604 DNDGVYTLKAV

-623 ADDALVMTNDKAGI
+623 ADSKLVMTKDKAVI
-637 TVEADTNDKSLNTSK
+637 TVQADTNKESLNTSK

-709 FVLPD
+709 FVLPND
-714 MDCDVT
+714 KCDVT

-726 IYLAQKSESD
+726 IYLAQDSESD

-760 VDEGVIPDFD
+760 VDEDHTPSFR
-770 TDDSIY
+770 TASIY

-791 EYPTYNEANNNTK
+791 AYPTYDEANNNTK
-804 QIINGLVG
+804 QYVSGVG

-820 TISVGYHK
+820 TVTL
-828 DADDKVTYDHVITVD
+828 DTVDKKYVITVD

-922 TVVLTAVGEGNT
+922 TVVLTAVGEGTT

-947 GKKLTGET
+947 GEKLTGET
-955 GKTLTVSTTKA
+955 GKTLTVATTKA

-972 VCKITFFNDKV
+972 TCKVTFFNDKV

-992 SNKVSVTVNAAP
+992 SNKVSVTVEEAP
-1004 EATMDIQ
+1004 VADMNVLVNYVEAN
-1011 VSYKLADGTVVVT
+1011 GTVVAQET
-1024 ELLTEQKADS
+1024 TSAKAADAVN
-1034 GKSYVT
+1034 GYVT
-1040 VNANK
+1040 IKAKDPDGYTVK
-1045 EMLKGSAGQVLYTLV
+1045 GLKSK
-1060 SAPMIRVPFAANTL
+1060 M
-1074 GNVEFIVK
+1074 VEFKAGANVTVEFTVEAN

>member
-29 DSSKIQYAEA
+29 DSTKIQYAEA

-91 YSDVPTNHTFAGYIA
+91 YKDVPTNHTFAGYIA

-111 GIISGYADGT
+111 GIISGYADGS

-142 YKADQEGY
+142 YKAEQEGY

-158 VAKRALNVGLNDDL
+158 VAKRALNIGLADDL
-172 NGSFNGVKA
+172 VGDFNGVKA

-223 MTNTGKTDGN
+223 MANTGKTDGN

-247 TDLKKFGATDD
+247 TDLKMFSATDD

-280 DLTYTKAVKAGDI
+280 NLTYTKAVKAGDI

-335 YLTKDGNTYSTA
+335 YLTKNGNTYSTA

-383 SSKDAYVVINQLPM
+383 SSKDAYVVIDQLPM
-397 SGDNANVMAVP
+397 DGPNANVMAVP

-461 INKADD
+461 INKSND
-467 KDQNNGLT
+467 KDENNGLT

-508 GYAIYVEEIEEI
+508 GYAIYVEEVEEI

-565 LDLNGDGKYN
+565 LDLDGDGDYDK
-575 NDDQAIWNRRTSPI
+575 DDQKIWDDRTSPI
-589 TGALKAPVIVTYKVA
+589 TGALKAPVIVTYKV
-604 DDGVYTLKAV
+604 DNDGVYTLKAV

-623 ADDALVMTNDKAGI
+623 ADSKLVMTNDKAGI
-637 TVEADTNDKSLNTSK
+637 TVQADTNKESLNTSK

-709 FVLPD
+709 FVLPND
-714 MDCDVT
+714 KCDVT

-726 IYLAQKSESD
+726 IYLAQDSESD

-760 VDEGVIPDFD
+760 VDEDHTPSFR
-770 TDDSIY
+770 TASIY

-791 EYPTYNEANNNTK
+791 AYPTYDEANNNTK
-804 QIINGLVG
+804 QYVSGVG

-820 TISVGYHK
+820 TVTL
-828 DADDKVTYDHVITVD
+828 DTVDKKYVITVD

-992 SNKVSVTVNAAP
+992 SNKVSVTVEEAP
-1004 EATMDIQ
+1004 VADMNVLVNYVEAN
-1011 VSYKLADGTVVVT
+1011 GTVVAQET
-1024 ELLTEQKADS
+1024 TSAKAADAVN
-1034 GKSYVT
+1034 GYVT
-1040 VNANK
+1040 IKAKDPDGYTVK
-1045 EMLKGSAGQVLYTLV
+1045 GLKSK
-1060 SAPMIRVPFAANTL
+1060 M
-1074 GNVEFIVK
+1074 VEFKAGANVTVEFTVEAN

>member
-21 SAGAKDFT
+21 SAGAKDFS
-29 DSSKIQYAEA
+29 DNSKIAYKEA
-39 VDVMSAVKVIDGYA
+39 VDVMSAVKVIDGYTDGSFNPTA
-53 EGDFRPSTTLTRGA
+53 TLTRGA

-142 YKADQEGY
+142 YKAEQEGY

-158 VAKRALNVGLNDDL
+158 VAKRAMNIGLKDDL
-172 NGSFNGVKA
+172 VGDFNGVKA

-223 MTNTGKTDGN
+223 MANTGKTDGN

-247 TDLKKFGATDD
+247 TDLKMFSATDD

-280 DLTYTKAVKAGDI
+280 NLTYTKAVKAGDI

-335 YLTKDGNTYSTA
+335 YLEKSGKKYSTA

-383 SSKDAYVVINQLPM
+383 SSKDAYVVIDQLPM

-461 INKADD
+461 INKSND
-467 KDQNNGLT
+467 KDENNGLT

-508 GYAIYVEEIEEI
+508 GYAIYVEEVEEI

-565 LDLNGDGKYN
+565 LDLNGDGDYDK
-575 NDDQAIWNRRTSPI
+575 DDQKIWDDRTSPI
-589 TGALKAPVIVTYKVA
+589 SGALKAPVIVTYKV
-604 DDGVYTLKAV
+604 DNDGVYTLKAV

-623 ADDALVMTNDKAGI
+623 ADSKLVMTNDKASI
-637 TVEADTNDKSLNTSK
+637 TVEADTNKESLNTSK

-709 FVLPD
+709 FVLPND
-714 MDCDVT
+714 KCDVT

-726 IYLAQKSESD
+726 IYLAQDSESD

-760 VDEGVIPDFD
+760 VDEDHTPSFR
-770 TDDSIY
+770 TASIY

-791 EYPTYNEANNNTK
+791 AYPTYDEANNNTK
-804 QIINGLVG
+804 QYVSGVG

-820 TISVGYHK
+820 TVTL
-828 DADDKVTYDHVITVD
+828 DTVDKKYVITVD

-992 SNKVSVTVNAAP
+992 SNKVSVTVEEAP
-1004 EATMDIQ
+1004 VADMNVLVNYVEAN
-1011 VSYKLADGTVVVT
+1011 GTVVAQET
-1024 ELLTEQKADS
+1024 TSAKAADAVN
-1034 GKSYVT
+1034 GYVT
-1040 VNANK
+1040 IKAKDPDGYTVK
-1045 EMLKGSAGQVLYTLV
+1045 GLKSK
-1060 SAPMIRVPFAANTL
+1060 M
-1074 GNVEFIVK
+1074 VEFKAGANVTVEFTVEAN

>member
-21 SAGAKDFT
+21 SAGAKDFS
-29 DSSKIQYAEA
+29 DNSKIAYKEA
-39 VDVMSAVKVIDGYA
+39 VDVMSAVKVIDGYTDGSFNPTA
-53 EGDFRPSTTLTRGA
+53 TLTRGA

-91 YSDVPTNHTFAGYIA
+91 YKDVPTNHTFAGYIA

-142 YKADQEGY
+142 YKAEQEGY

-158 VAKRALNVGLNDDL
+158 VAKRAMNIGLKDDL
-172 NGSFNGVKA
+172 VGDFNGVKA

-223 MTNTGKTDGN
+223 MANTGKTDGN

-247 TDLKKFGATDD
+247 TDLKMFSATDD

-280 DLTYTKAVKAGDI
+280 NLTYTKAVKAGDI

-335 YLTKDGNTYSTA
+335 YLEKSGKKYSTA

-383 SSKDAYVVINQLPM
+383 SSKDAYVVIDQLPM
-397 SGDNANVMAVP
+397 DGPNANVMAVP

-461 INKADD
+461 INKTDD
-467 KDQNNGLT
+467 KDANNGLT

-508 GYAIYVEEIEEI
+508 GYAIYVEEVEEI

-565 LDLNGDGKYN
+565 LDLNGDGDYDK
-575 NDDQAIWNRRTSPI
+575 DDQKIWDDRTSPI

-623 ADDALVMTNDKAGI
+623 ADDTLVMTNDKAGI
-637 TVEADTNDKSLNTSK
+637 TVEADTNKESLNTSK

-709 FVLPD
+709 FVLPND
-714 MDCDVT
+714 KCDVT

-726 IYLAQKSESD
+726 IYLAQDSESD

-760 VDEGVIPDFD
+760 VDEDHTPNFR
-770 TDDSIY
+770 TASIY

-791 EYPTYNEANNNTK
+791 AYPTYNEANNNTK
-804 QIINGLVG
+804 QYVSGVG

-820 TISVGYHK
+820 TVTL
-828 DADDKVTYDHVITVD
+828 DTVDKKYVITVD

-922 TVVLTAVGEGNT
+922 TVVLTAVGEGTT

-947 GKKLTGET
+947 GEKLTGET
-955 GKTLTVSTTKA
+955 GKTLTVATTKA

-972 VCKITFFNDKV
+972 TCKVTFFNDKV
-983 DGKDYVTTV
+983 DGKNYVTTV
-992 SNKVSVTVNAAP
+992 SNKVSVTVEEAP
-1004 EATMDIQ
+1004 VADMNVLVNYVEAN
-1011 VSYKLADGTVVVT
+1011 GTVVA
-1024 ELLTEQKADS
+1024 QKTTSAKAADAVN
-1034 GKSYVT
+1034 GYVT
-1040 VNANK
+1040 IEAKDPDGYKVK
-1045 EMLKGSAGQVLYTLV
+1045 GLKSK
-1060 SAPMIRVPFAANTL
+1060 M
-1074 GNVEFIVK
+1074 VEFKAGANVTVEFTVEAN

>member
-29 DSSKIQYAEA
+29 DSTKIQYAEA

-53 EGDFRPSTTLTRGA
+53 EGDFRPTATLTRGA

-91 YSDVPTNHTFAGYIA
+91 YKDVPTNHTFAGYIA

-111 GIISGYADGT
+111 GIISGYADGS

-142 YKADQEGY
+142 YKAEQEGY

-158 VAKRALNVGLNDDL
+158 VAKRAMNIGLKDDL
-172 NGSFNGVKA
+172 VGDFNGVKA

-223 MTNTGKTDGN
+223 MANTGKTDGN

-247 TDLKKFGATDD
+247 TDLKMFSATDD

-280 DLTYTKAVKAGDI
+280 NLTYTKAVKAGDI

-335 YLTKDGNTYSTA
+335 YLEKSGKKYSTA

-383 SSKDAYVVINQLPM
+383 SSKDAYVVIDQLPM
-397 SGDNANVMAVP
+397 DGPNANVMAVP

-461 INKADD
+461 INKTDD
-467 KDQNNGLT
+467 KDANNGLT

-508 GYAIYVEEIEEI
+508 GYAIYVEEVEEI

-565 LDLNGDGKYN
+565 LDLNGDGDYDK
-575 NDDQAIWNRRTSPI
+575 DDQKIWDDRTSPI
-589 TGALKAPVIVTYKVA
+589 SGALKAPVIVTYKV
-604 DDGVYTLKAV
+604 DNDGVYTLKAV

-623 ADDALVMTNDKAGI
+623 ADSKLVMTNDKAGI
-637 TVEADTNDKSLNTSK
+637 TVQADTNDKSLNTSK
-652 VTANSATQFVV
+652 VTANSASQFVV

-709 FVLPD
+709 FVLPND
-714 MDCDVT
+714 KCDVT

-726 IYLAQKSESD
+726 IYLAQDSESD

-760 VDEGVIPDFD
+760 VDEDHTPNFR
-770 TDDSIY
+770 TASIY

-791 EYPTYNEANNNTK
+791 KYPTYDEANNNTK
-804 QIINGLVG
+804 QYVSGAG

-820 TISVGYHK
+820 TVTL
-828 DADDKVTYDHVITVD
+828 DTVDKKYVITVD

-850 VDEDGNISESSYK
+850 VDKDGNISESSYK

-907 NGETATSPITATEGD
+907 NGETATSPVTATKGD
-922 TVVLTAVGEGNT
+922 TVVLTAVGEGTT

-947 GKKLTGET
+947 GEKLTGET
-955 GKTLTVSTTKA
+955 GKTLTVATTKA

-972 VCKITFFNDKV
+972 TCKVTFFNDKV
-983 DGKDYVTTV
+983 DGKNYVTTV
-992 SNKVSVTVNAAP
+992 SNKVSVTVEEAP
-1004 EATMDIQ
+1004 VADMNVLVNYVEAN
-1011 VSYKLADGTVVVT
+1011 GTVVAQET
-1024 ELLTEQKADS
+1024 TSAKAADAVN
-1034 GKSYVT
+1034 GYVT
-1040 VNANK
+1040 IEAKDPDGYKVK
-1045 EMLKGSAGQVLYTLV
+1045 GLKSK
-1060 SAPMIRVPFAANTL
+1060 M
-1074 GNVEFIVK
+1074 VEFKAGANVTVEFTVEAN

>member
-21 SAGAKDFT
+21 SAGAKDFS
-29 DSSKIQYAEA
+29 DNSKIAYKEA
-39 VDVMSAVKVIDGYA
+39 VDVMSAVKVIDGYTDGSFNPTA
-53 EGDFRPSTTLTRGA
+53 TLTRGA

-142 YKADQEGY
+142 YKAEQEGY

-158 VAKRALNVGLNDDL
+158 VAKRAMNIGLKDDL
-172 NGSFNGVKA
+172 VGDFNGVKA

-223 MTNTGKTDGN
+223 MANTGKTDGN

-247 TDLKKFGATDD
+247 TDLKMFSATDD

-280 DLTYTKAVKAGDI
+280 NLTYTKAVKAGDI

-335 YLTKDGNTYSTA
+335 YLEKSGKKYSTA

-383 SSKDAYVVINQLPM
+383 SSKDAYVVIDQLPM
-397 SGDNANVMAVP
+397 DGPNANVMAVP

-461 INKADD
+461 INKTDD
-467 KDQNNGLT
+467 KDANNGLT

-494 ISVKEDHT
+494 ISVKGDHT

-508 GYAIYVEEIEEI
+508 GYAIYVEEVEEI

-565 LDLNGDGKYN
+565 LDLNGDGDYDKEDQKIW
-575 NDDQAIWNRRTSPI
+575 DDRTSPI
-589 TGALKAPVIVTYKVA
+589 SGALKAPVIVTYKV
-604 DDGVYTLKAV
+604 DNDGVYTLKAV

-623 ADDALVMTNDKAGI
+623 ADSKLVMTNDKAGI
-637 TVEADTNDKSLNTSK
+637 TVQADTNDKSLNTSK
-652 VTANSATQFVV
+652 VTANSASQFVV

-709 FVLPD
+709 FVLPND
-714 MDCDVT
+714 KCDVT

-726 IYLAQKSESD
+726 IYLAQDSESD

-760 VDEGVIPDFD
+760 VDEDHTPSFR
-770 TDDSIY
+770 TASIY

-791 EYPTYNEANNNTK
+791 AYPTYDEANNNTK
-804 QIINGLVG
+804 QYVSGVG

-820 TISVGYHK
+820 TVTL
-828 DADDKVTYDHVITVD
+828 DTVDKKYVITVD

-992 SNKVSVTVNAAP
+992 SNKVSVTVEEAP
-1004 EATMDIQ
+1004 VADMNVLVNYVEAN
-1011 VSYKLADGTVVVT
+1011 GTVVAQET
-1024 ELLTEQKADS
+1024 TSAKAADAVN
-1034 GKSYVT
+1034 GYVT
-1040 VNANK
+1040 IKAKDPDGYTVK
-1045 EMLKGSAGQVLYTLV
+1045 GLKSK
-1060 SAPMIRVPFAANTL
+1060 M
-1074 GNVEFIVK
+1074 VEFKAGANVTVEFTVEAN

>member
-29 DSSKIQYAEA
+29 DSTKIQYAEA

-91 YSDVPTNHTFAGYIA
+91 YKDVPTNHTFAGYIA

-111 GIISGYADGT
+111 GIISGYADGS

-142 YKADQEGY
+142 YKAEQEGY

-158 VAKRALNVGLNDDL
+158 VAKRALNIGLADDL
-172 NGSFNGVKA
+172 VGDFNGVKA

-215 KEQSDAKD
+215 KEQSDAKE
-223 MTNTGKTDGN
+223 MANTGKTDGN

-247 TDLKKFGATDD
+247 TDLKMFSATDD

-280 DLTYTKAVKAGDI
+280 NLTYTKAVKAGDI

-335 YLTKDGNTYSTA
+335 YLEKSGKKYSTA

-383 SSKDAYVVINQLPM
+383 SSKDAYVVIDQLPM

-461 INKADD
+461 INKSND
-467 KDQNNGLT
+467 KDENNGLT

-508 GYAIYVEEIEEI
+508 GYAIYVEEVEEI

-565 LDLNGDGKYN
+565 LDLDGNGKYDD
-575 NDDQAIWNRRTSPI
+575 DDQKLWDARDKKSPI
-589 TGALKAPVIVTYKVA
+589 SGALKAPVIVTYKVA

-623 ADDALVMTNDKAGI
+623 ADSKLVMTNDKAGI
-637 TVEADTNDKSLNTSK
+637 TVQADTNKESLNTSK

-709 FVLPD
+709 FVLPND
-714 MDCDVT
+714 KCDVT

-726 IYLAQKSESD
+726 IYLAQDSESD

-760 VDEGVIPDFD
+760 VDEDHTPSFR
-770 TDDSIY
+770 TASIY

-791 EYPTYNEANNNTK
+791 AYPTYDEANNNTK
-804 QIINGLVG
+804 QYVSGVG

-820 TISVGYHK
+820 TVTL
-828 DADDKVTYDHVITVD
+828 DTVDKKYVITVD

-992 SNKVSVTVNAAP
+992 SNKVSVTVEEAP
-1004 EATMDIQ
+1004 VADMNVLVNYVEAN
-1011 VSYKLADGTVVVT
+1011 GTVVAQET
-1024 ELLTEQKADS
+1024 TSAKAADAVN
-1034 GKSYVT
+1034 GYVT
-1040 VNANK
+1040 IKAKDPDGYTVK
-1045 EMLKGSAGQVLYTLV
+1045 GLKSK
-1060 SAPMIRVPFAANTL
+1060 M
-1074 GNVEFIVK
+1074 VEFKAGANVTVEFTVEAN

>member
-29 DSSKIQYAEA
+29 DSSKIQYPEA

-53 EGDFRPSTTLTRGA
+53 EGDFRPTATLTRGA

-142 YKADQEGY
+142 YKAEQEGY

-172 NGSFNGVKA
+172 VGSFNGVKA

-201 YDKNSTVTVGNITI
+201 YEKNSTVTVGNITI
-215 KEQSDAKD
+215 KDTSTAKE

-335 YLTKDGNTYSTA
+335 YLTKNGNTYSTA

-383 SSKDAYVVINQLPM
+383 SSKDAYVVIDQLPM
-397 SGDNANVMAVP
+397 DSPNANVMAVP

-461 INKADD
+461 INKSND
-467 KDQNNGLT
+467 KDENNGLT

-508 GYAIYVEEIEEI
+508 GYAIYVEEVEEI

-565 LDLNGDGKYN
+565 LDLNGDGDYDK
-575 NDDQAIWNRRTSPI
+575 DDQKIWDDRTSPI
-589 TGALKAPVIVTYKVA
+589 SGALKAPVIVTYKV
-604 DDGVYTLKAV
+604 DNDGVYTLKAV

-623 ADDALVMTNDKAGI
+623 ADSKLVMTNDKAGI
-637 TVEADTNDKSLNTSK
+637 TVQADTNDKSLNTSK
-652 VTANSATQFVV
+652 VTANSASQFVV

-709 FVLPD
+709 FVLPND
-714 MDCDVT
+714 KCDVT

-726 IYLAQKSESD
+726 IYLAQDSESD

-760 VDEGVIPDFD
+760 VDEDHTPNFR
-770 TDDSIY
+770 TASIY

-791 EYPTYNEANNNTK
+791 KYPTYDEANNNTK
-804 QIINGLVG
+804 QYVSGAG

-820 TISVGYHK
+820 TVTL
-828 DADDKVTYDHVITVD
+828 DTVDKKYVITVD

-893 KDNASGTATVTAAV
+893 KDNASGTATVTATV

-1045 EMLKGSAGQVLYTLV
+1045 EVLKGEAGQNLYTLV
-1060 SAPMIRVPFAANTL
+1060 SAPMIRVPFAADTL
-1074 GNVEFIVK
+1074 GNVEFIVKK